1 MTGPYRTPAQRIG
14 RTLLIVYCTLVFAFL
29 VLPTLAVIP
38 ISLNPSSFL
47 VFPTEGLSLRWY
59 RDLFDSPE
67 WLRALRNSLAVATVT
82 TILATALGTPAAI
95 GLARMRS
102 RAKPW
107 LVGLFAAPMVV
118 PVVVIAIAFYF
129 LFAPMGLV
137 NGFAGIVIA
146 HTVLAIPFVVIVV
159 HASLAGFDFELLRAA
174 SSLGARPVTVFFR
187 VLAPLIGPGI
197 AAGAVFAFMTSFDE
211 TVVALH
217 RWLALTPSRML
228 AVALPDL
235 VGDRRAINQPGTND
249 EYPNWRLP
257 LSGPDGEP
265 VDLDDIRASPLAES
279 LFAALRGD

>member
-1 MTGPYRTPAQRIG
+1 MTGPYRTPAQRVG
-14 RTLLIVYCTLVFAFL
+14 RAILVVYCTLVFAFL

-59 RDLFDSPE
+59 RLLFDSPE
-67 WLRALRNSLAVATVT
+67 WLRALRNSVSVAFVT

-137 NGFAGIVIA
+137 NGFAGLVIA

-159 HASLAGFDFELLRAA
+159 HASLQGFDFELLRAA
-174 SSLGARPVTVFFR
+174 ASLGARPTTVFFR

-211 TVVALH
+211 TVVALF
-217 RWLALTPSRML
+217 LA
-228 AVALPDL
+228 
-235 VGDRRAINQPGTND
+235 
-249 EYPNWRLP
+249 
-257 LSGPDGEP
+257 GPDQRTIPLQMWEGVREQVSP
-265 VDLDDIRASPLAES
+265 AITAAASLLVVASTLLLGTAE
-279 LFAALRGD
+279 LLRRRSERINARPTG